1 MKTFNEKFNAVLK
14 NEPDNYLLPFLWVHN
29 EDDELL
35 KREIHK
41 VYESGIR
48 AVCVESRTHEE
59 FGKDDWWSDM
69 QLIFDECEKLGM

>member
-14 NEPDNYLLPFLWVHN
+14 NKPDNYLLPFLWVHN

-48 AVCVESRTHEE
+48 AV
-59 FGKDDWWSDM
+59 
-69 QLIFDECEKLGM
+69 

>member
-48 AVCVESRTHEE
+48 AVCVESRTHAAN
-59 FGKDDWWSDM
+59 
-69 QLIFDECEKLGM
+69 LR